1 MNTFACIHHTNP
13 IPCRRLAFVL
23 LRNVPENSLTTK
35 QTRILGNCV
44 SKNCFNFWRVTNLNS
59 LNSQGLPTVWHLWT
73 LLQWTSDI
81 NRVSQK
87 LVELKNELCSP
98 YPELNSQFCHG
109 PPLDKREQRV
119 ENLQNNLPHSCDW
132 IIEMGNGAILK
143 NVIMTKFFRKEY
155 SVLILKNLI
164 VE

>member
-1 MNTFACIHHTNP
+1 M
-13 IPCRRLAFVL
+13 
-23 LRNVPENSLTTK
+23 
-35 QTRILGNCV
+35 
-44 SKNCFNFWRVTNLNS
+44 
-59 LNSQGLPTVWHLWT
+59 QG
-73 LLQWTSDI
+73 TSDI
-81 NRVSQK
+81 TRVSQK

-109 PPLDKREQRV
+109 PPLDEREQRV
-119 ENLQNNLPHSCDW
+119 ENLQNYLPHSCDW

-143 NVIMTKFFRKEY
+143 NVIMTTFFRKEY